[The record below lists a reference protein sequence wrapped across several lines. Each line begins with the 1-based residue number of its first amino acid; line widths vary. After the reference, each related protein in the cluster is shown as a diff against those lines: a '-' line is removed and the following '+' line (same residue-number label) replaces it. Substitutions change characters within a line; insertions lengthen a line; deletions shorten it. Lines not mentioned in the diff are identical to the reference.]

1 MIDEPDAHPPEA
13 PAEHSR
19 AEPPPPDPSR
29 ADDVVR
35 LDLARTERIGLPEAL
50 FCEGKD
56 DTHIVTILDLVAAD
70 GGSMLLTRLAESTVA
85 VLPASHRDRLDY
97 DPLSRTGWYGPVSAP
112 ANSTDGDTGTV
123 EVAVVTGGT
132 SDLRVSREVVRTLGY
147 HGVAVTE
154 ITDVGVAGIWRL
166 AERLDEIRRHRI
178 VVAVAGMDAAMVSV
192 LGGLVG
198 GVVIAVPTSTGYG
211 AARNGETALGSS
223 LSSCAPGVLVC
234 NIDNGYGAACAVLR
248 ILTTFA
254 RPATAPA
261 TEHRRRSR

>member
-1 MIDEPDAHPPEA
+1 MIDEPDVQPAVA
-13 PAEHSR
+13 PAESGQ
-19 AEPPPPDPSR
+19 AEPDLPDPRR

-35 LDLARTERIGLPEAL
+35 LDFARTDRIGLPEAL

-56 DTHIVTILDLVAAD
+56 DAHVVTILDLVAAN

-85 VLPASHRDRLDY
+85 VLPDHHRDRLDY
-97 DPLSRTGWYGPVSAP
+97 DPLSRTGWYGTVAAP
-112 ANSTDGDTGTV
+112 ANGAGTAT

-147 HGVAVTE
+147 HGVVVTE

-234 NIDNGYGAACAVLR
+234 NIDNGYGAACAALR

-254 RPATAPA
+254 GPATATPA
-261 TEHRRRSR
+261 TA

>member
-1 MIDEPDAHPPEA
+1 MIDDSA
-13 PAEHSR
+13 PSSTAT
-19 AEPPPPDPSR
+19 PSTTTPSTAAQAATPLR

-56 DTHIVTILDLVAAD
+56 DAHVVTILDLVAAD

-85 VLPASHRDRLDY
+85 ALPAHHRERLDY
-97 DPLSRTGWYGPVSAP
+97 DPLSRTGWYGDVTAPTADSAP
-112 ANSTDGDTGTV
+112 TGAATTA

-166 AERLDEIRRHRI
+166 AERLEEIRRHRI
-178 VVAVAGMDAAMVSV
+178 VIAVAGMDAAMVSV

-198 GVVIAVPTSTGYG
+198 SVVIAVPTSTGYG

-223 LSSCAPGVLVC
+223 LASCAPGVLVC
-234 NIDNGYGAACAVLR
+234 NIDNGYGAACATLR

-254 RPATAPA
+254 DPATTTPA
-261 TEHRRRSR
+261 AR

>member
-1 MIDEPDAHPPEA
+1 MIDEPDVQPAVT
-13 PAEHSR
+13 PAESGQ
-19 AEPPPPDPSR
+19 AEPDRPDPRR

-35 LDLARTERIGLPEAL
+35 LDFARTDRIGLPEAL

-56 DTHIVTILDLVAAD
+56 DAHVVTILDLIAAN

-85 VLPASHRDRLDY
+85 VLPDHHRDRLDY
-97 DPLSRTGWYGPVSAP
+97 DPLSRTGWYGTVAAP
-112 ANSTDGDTGTV
+112 ANGTDDEAGTAT

-234 NIDNGYGAACAVLR
+234 NIDNGYGAACAALR

-254 RPATAPA
+254 GHPTATGSPY
-261 TEHRRRSR
+261 T

>member
-1 MIDEPDAHPPEA
+1 MIDDPHAQPEEA
-13 PAEHSR
+13 PAESDL
-19 AEPPPPDPSR
+19 PDPRR

-35 LDLARTERIGLPEAL
+35 LDFARTDRIGLPEAL

-56 DTHIVTILDLVAAD
+56 DAHVVTILDLVAAN
-70 GGSMLLTRLAESTVA
+70 GSSMLLTRLAESTVA
-85 VLPASHRDRLDY
+85 VLPAHHRDRLDY
-97 DPLSRTGWYGPVSAP
+97 DPLSRTGWYGTVSATP
-112 ANSTDGDTGTV
+112 NGADGADGEAGTAT

-234 NIDNGYGAACAVLR
+234 NIDNGYGAACAALR

-254 RPATAPA
+254 GHPG
-261 TEHRRRSR
+261 